1 MALPG
6 WVGDLGGHYRQ
17 TLTSASYLGLV
28 GVGLHVGER
37 RGWLAVLALIA
48 FIGFVAWG
56 ATYRRAR
63 AIADLATSRIGS
75 AAQGYVEVIG
85 RGSVAREEL
94 IFCPVSAT
102 PCLWYRYRIFEKSGS
117 EREWREVDRGE
128 SHATFAIA
136 DPSGSCRVD
145 PEHAEVIAA
154 ETRVTYPADTKQVE
168 EFLFGGSPIYVL
180 GELATRVDLPTALHA
195 REDIG
200 ALMASWKKDPADL
213 HRRFDLDRNGTI
225 DLREWELARRLAA
238 STVDKQHRELRNAAE
253 EHTLRAPADGR
264 LFIISALPPHKL
276 RRRYL
281 LWSALHLG
289 VAVAAAGTLIGMAR

>member
-6 WVGDLGGHYRQ
+6 WVEDLGGRYRQ

-37 RGWLAVLALIA
+37 RGWLAALALIA
-48 FIGFVAWG
+48 LIGFVAWG
-56 ATYRRAR
+56 ATFRRAR
-63 AIADLATSRIGS
+63 AIADLATSRIAS
-75 AAQGYVEVIG
+75 AAQGYVEVVG

-102 PCLWYRYRIFEKSGS
+102 PCLWFRYRIYEKGNS
-117 EREWREVDRGE
+117 EREWRLVDSAE
-128 SHATFAIA
+128 SHATFALSDA
-136 DPSGSCRVD
+136 SGTCRVD
-145 PEHAEVIAA
+145 PEHAEVVPA
-154 ETRVTYPADTKQVE
+154 ETRTTYPAGTKQVE

-180 GELATRVDLPTALHA
+180 GEFATMQDAPTALDV

-200 ALMASWKKDPADL
+200 ALLADWKRDPARL

-225 DLREWELARRLAA
+225 DPHEWELARRLAA
-238 STVDKQHRELRNAAE
+238 STVAAQHRGLRSATE
-253 EHTLRAPADGR
+253 DHTLRAPADGR
-264 LFIISALPPHKL
+264 LFIISALPPQRL

-281 LWSALHLG
+281 LWSAFHLG
-289 VAVAAAGTLIGMAR
+289 VAMAGLVALMAL

>member
-1 MALPG
+1 MALRDRF
-6 WVGDLGGHYRQ
+6 DLGARWRH
-17 TLTSASYLGLV
+17 TLTSAGYVALL
-28 GVGLHVGER
+28 GVGMQIGKR
-37 RGWLAVLALIA
+37 PGWLFVLGAIALL
-48 FIGFVAWG
+48 GFVAWA

-63 AIADLATSRIGS
+63 AIADIATSRIGS
-75 AAQGYVEVIG
+75 AAQGYVEVLG

-94 IFCPVSAT
+94 VLCPVSAT

-117 EREWREVDRGE
+117 EREWREIDRGE

-136 DPSGSCRVD
+136 DPSGSCRID
-145 PEHAEVIAA
+145 PEHAEVIPA
-154 ETRVTYPADTKQVE
+154 ETHITYPADTKQVE

-180 GELATRVDLPTALHA
+180 GEFATRVDMPTALQA

-225 DLREWELARRLAA
+225 DPREWEMARRLAA

-264 LFIISALPPHKL
+264 LFIISALPPHTL

-281 LWSALHLG
+281 LWSAFHLG
-289 VAVAAAGTLIGMAR
+289 VAVAGVVALMAL

>member
-6 WVGDLGGHYRQ
+6 WAADLGGRYRQ

-28 GVGLHVGER
+28 GVGLHVGQR
-37 RGWLAVLALIA
+37 RGWLATLALIA
-48 FIGFVAWG
+48 LIGCVAWG

-75 AAQGYVEVIG
+75 AAQGYVEVVG

-102 PCLWYRYRIFEKSGS
+102 PCLWYRYRIYEKSGS
-117 EREWREVDRGE
+117 EREWRLVDSAE
-128 SHATFAIA
+128 SHASFAITDA
-136 DPSGSCRVD
+136 SGTCRVD
-145 PEHAEVIAA
+145 PERAEVVPA
-154 ETRVTYPADTKQVE
+154 ETRTTYPADTKQVE

-180 GELATRVDLPTALHA
+180 GEFATSVDAPSALDV

-200 ALMASWKKDPADL
+200 ALLADWKRDPARL
-213 HRRFDLDRNGTI
+213 HRRFDLDRNGSI
-225 DLREWELARRLAA
+225 DPREWELARRLAA
-238 STVDKQHRELRNAAE
+238 STVAAQHRELRSASE
-253 EHTLRAPADGR
+253 GHCLRAPADGR
-264 LFIISALPPHKL
+264 LFIISALPPQRL

-281 LWSALHLG
+281 LWSAFHLG
-289 VAVAAAGTLIGMAR
+289 VAVAGLVALMAL